1 MNGNGTG
8 KAVGAI
14 INKTKQNKKRS
25 VTGLED
31 KLKKFTQISLITV
44 G

>member
-14 INKTKQNKKRS
+14 INKTKQKRS

-31 KLKKFTQISLITV
+31 RFKKFTQISLITV

>member
-14 INKTKQNKKRS
+14 INKTKQNKK
-25 VTGLED
+25 GLSLVWRID
-31 KLKKFTQISLITV
+31 LKNLPRFL
-44 G
+44 

>member
-14 INKTKQNKKRS
+14 INKTKRS

-31 KLKKFTQISLITV
+31 RLKKFTQISLITV